1 MNPRLKVRPK
11 VRPESKGGYMAKMH
25 LLDASTAK
33 NAKTGT
39 HSDGGNLY
47 LRVRPSG
54 SRAWVFRY
62 VVNGKPREIG
72 MGAYPDLALKDARTK
87 ASDMRKAIADGT
99 DPAHVIR
106 PPIETKARTFQEVA
120 LETIEALRPGWRNV
134 KHAQQWENTLRDYA
148 YPVIGGKLVES
159 ITVDDVLRTLSPIW
173 HDKTETATRLRQRIE
188 MVLDRAAVLG
198 ERDRD
203 RINPASWKGN
213 LEHLLPKAQ
222 KVQKREHFAA
232 LPYAELPA
240 LMAQLRQKQTIGA
253 MCLRAVALTACRSGE
268 IRGLQ
273 WDEIDLGNKVLT
285 IPETRTKTG
294 KAHTVPMSDELV
306 RIIERVAELGTIGTV
321 FPNRKGQPLSDVG
334 VTKIMREFSKTATVH
349 GLRSGF
355 RDWAGDK
362 THHSREVIE
371 QCLAHA
377 VGGVE
382 GAYRR
387 GDALEKRRK
396 VMEDWARHLGEQSGN
411 VVTLSV
417 A

>member
-1 MNPRLKVRPK
+1 MGKKRIATSAQTEVKERVKVRTARQAET
-11 VRPESKGGYMAKMH
+11 V
-25 LLDASTAK
+25 DAGSYPI
-33 NAKTGT
+33 
-39 HSDGGNLY
+39 GGNLY

-54 SRAWVFRY
+54 SRAWVFRF
-62 VVNGKPREIG
+62 VTSGKAREIG
-72 MGAYPDLALKDARTK
+72 MGALDILSLAEARLKA
-87 ASDMRKAIADGT
+87 ADMRKAVAAGS

-106 PPIETKARTFQEVA
+106 PPEEAKARTFQEVA
-120 LETIEALRPGWRNV
+120 LETIEALRPGWRNT
-134 KHAQQWENTLRDYA
+134 KHAQQWENTLKDYA
-148 YPVIGGKLVES
+148 YPILGAKAVADVTVE
-159 ITVDDVLRTLSPIW
+159 DVYKVLFPIW
-173 HDKTETATRLRQRIE
+173 TEKTETATRLRQRIE

-203 RINPASWKGN
+203 RINPATWKGN
-213 LEHLLPKAQ
+213 LEHLLPKAK

-232 LPYAELPA
+232 LPYDELPVLMVA
-240 LMAQLRQKQTIGA
+240 LRKKQTIGS
-253 MCLRAVALTACRSGE
+253 MCLRAIALTACRSGE

-273 WDEIDLGNKVLT
+273 WDEIDLNAKTLT
-285 IPETRTKTG
+285 IPAARTKTG
-294 KAHTVPMSDELV
+294 KAHTVPLTDELM
-306 RIIERVAELGTIGTV
+306 RIINHMAELGTIGTV

-334 VTKIMREFSKTATVH
+334 VTKVLREFSETATVH

-377 VGGVE
+377 LGGVE

-396 VMEDWARHLGEQSGN
+396 VMEDWARFLGEQSGN
-411 VVTLSV
+411 VVALSV
-417 A
+417 AS